1 MNDFKAYSTRALNR
15 SGLDKRDAKRWT
27 RHGSTRRLWRERDV
41 EAAIRY
47 VIDEQGEPMA
57 VLVDRSAVEKLEN
70 ELKTATRKRFA

>member
-1 MNDFKAYSTRALNR
+1 VD
-15 SGLDKRDAKRWT
+15 

-57 VLVDRSAVEKLEN
+57 VFVDRSAVVKLEN
-70 ELKTATRKRFA
+70 EVEAPTRKRFAQTERQSPKTVLPGDRTTDSI